1 MEDILPTL
9 IIIGAVYL
17 LVKWLSG
24 SKSGNNA
31 GETGVIRGVTPAMV
45 ETVHSAFPDI
55 PLPNII
61 YHLSRSRSAQ
71 TTSEVILERG
81 FLSAPPPDFNIPVS
95 LLPSTAT
102 APIANPAAGGTTNT
116 TTTSS
121 STNSKNAS
129 TPVKASSLIDR
140 YNLSSRLSASNASPS
155 LSPSP
160 VPSLKGKEVDPIE
173 KNGDGF
179 ATGSGV
185 GIGAGAE
192 TPSSIQEGG
201 SERPSTPGTPQST
214 ASGTSASASPGNWET
229 TREKRELG
237 LKERK
242 ERMILEARRRLLER
256 QAKEAA
262 AS

>member
-9 IIIGAVYL
+9 IIIGVVYL
-17 LVKWLSG
+17 LVRWLSG

-31 GETGVIRGVTPAMV
+31 AEGGIRGVTPAMV

-81 FLSAPPPDFNIPVS
+81 FLPAPPPNFNIPAS
-95 LLPSTAT
+95 LLPTT
-102 APIANPAAGGTTNT
+102 TTPIANPSAASTAN
-116 TTTSS
+116 SS
-121 STNSKNAS
+121 NSKAA

-140 YNLSSRLSASNASPS
+140 YNLSARLSTSTSNSSP
-155 LSPSP
+155 SPSP

-173 KNGDGF
+173 KNGNGLP
-179 ATGSGV
+179 
-185 GIGAGAE
+185 GAGAE
-192 TPSSIQEGG
+192 TPSDTASIH
-201 SERPSTPGTPQST
+201 ERPSTPGTPGST
-214 ASGTSASASPGNWET
+214 ASGASGAGWET
-229 TREKRELG
+229 TREKREMG

-242 ERMILEARRRLLER
+242 ERMILEARRRMLEK
-256 QAKEAA
+256 QARETTAA
-262 AS
+262 